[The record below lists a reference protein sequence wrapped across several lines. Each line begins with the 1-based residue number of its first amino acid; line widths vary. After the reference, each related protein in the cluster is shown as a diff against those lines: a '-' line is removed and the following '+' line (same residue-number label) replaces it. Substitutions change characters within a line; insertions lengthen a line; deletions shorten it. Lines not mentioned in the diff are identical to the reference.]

1 MFDLIGG
8 RGQKAGLGPGSMVY
22 VGGEARSAVRLDLIE
37 YDGERF
43 EERTLDSL
51 DEWAGPRDGGVAWL
65 NVTGVHDARVLE
77 AFGARF
83 GIHPLTVEDLHNT
96 LQRAKVEVYEGY
108 LFVVL
113 KMMSWDPS
121 VRLVAEQIALVV
133 QPGLVISFLQEQVA
147 GDVFDG
153 VRAALR
159 GERGRGRQAGSDYL
173 AYLLVDAVVDHYFV
187 VLEQLGAEIDRVEDV
202 ILSATKDGAGVG
214 ELQRVK
220 RELLLVHNSVWPVR
234 EAVSRLE
241 RGDSPLVTEETQVYL
256 RDVYDHS
263 IQVMETV
270 ETFRDMAS
278 GLMDI
283 HLANVSNR
291 LNSVMKVLTVIS
303 TIFIPLTFIT
313 SLYGM
318 NFRHMPE
325 LESVYGY
332 PAVLGTMLV
341 LAGGM
346 VAAFRWRRWL

>member
-22 VGGEARSAVRLDLIE
+22 VGSATRAPVRLDLIE
-37 YDGERF
+37 YDGERID
-43 EERTLDSL
+43 ERRLGSL
-51 DEWAGPRDGGVAWL
+51 DDWDGPQPGRMAWL
-65 NVTGVHDARVLE
+65 NVTGVHDRHVIE
-77 AFGARF
+77 ALGARF
-83 GIHPLTVEDLHNT
+83 GIHPLTLEDLHNT
-96 LQRAKVEVYEGY
+96 LQRPKVEVYDDY

-113 KMMSWDPS
+113 KMMSWDPV
-121 VRLVAEQIALVV
+121 VRLVAEQVALVV
-133 QPGLVISFLQEQVA
+133 QPGLVISFLEERVA

-153 VRAALR
+153 VREALR
-159 GERGRGRQAGSDYL
+159 GGRGRGRQAGSDYL

-202 ILSATKDGAGVG
+202 ILSVVDGGGVG

-241 RGDSPLVTEETQVYL
+241 RGDSLLVTEETQVYL

-303 TIFIPLTFIT
+303 TVFIPLTFIT

-341 LAGGM
+341 LALGM

>member
-8 RGQKAGLGPGSMVY
+8 RGQKAGMGPGSMVY
-22 VGGEARSAVRLDLIE
+22 IGEAGRAPVRLELIE
-37 YDGERF
+37 YDGARF
-43 EERTLDSL
+43 EERTLGSL
-51 DEWAGPRDGGVAWL
+51 DDWAGPQPDAVAWL

-77 AFGARF
+77 AFGSRF
-83 GIHPLTVEDLHNT
+83 GIHPLTLEDLANT
-96 LQRAKVEVYEGY
+96 LQRPKVEVYDGY

-121 VRLVAEQIALVV
+121 ARLVAEQVGLVV
-133 QPGLVISFLQEQVA
+133 RPGLVISFLEEQVA

-159 GERGRGRQAGSDYL
+159 SDRGRGRRAGADYL
-173 AYLLVDAVVDHYFV
+173 TYLLVDAVVDHYFV
-187 VLEQLGAEIDRVEDV
+187 VLEQLGAEIDRVEDL
-202 ILSATKDGAGVG
+202 ILSAESDGGVG

-241 RGDSPLVTEETQVYL
+241 RGDSTLVTEETQVYL

-263 IQVMETV
+263 VQVMETV

-318 NFRHMPE
+318 NFDYMPE
-325 LESVYGY
+325 LRSVYGY
-332 PAVLGTMLV
+332 PVVVASMAG
-341 LAGGM
+341 LALAM

>member
-1 MFDLIGG
+1 MCSSDL
-8 RGQKAGLGPGSMVY
+8 RRHARPTSLLLG
-22 VGGEARSAVRLDLIE
+22 
-37 YDGERF
+37 
-43 EERTLDSL
+43 
-51 DEWAGPRDGGVAWL
+51 
-65 NVTGVHDARVLE
+65 
-77 AFGARF
+77 
-83 GIHPLTVEDLHNT
+83 
-96 LQRAKVEVYEGY
+96 
-108 LFVVL
+108 
-113 KMMSWDPS
+113 
-121 VRLVAEQIALVV
+121 
-133 QPGLVISFLQEQVA
+133 
-147 GDVFDG
+147 DG
-153 VRAALR
+153 VRAGLR
-159 GERGRGRQAGSDYL
+159 GDRGRGRRAGADYL
-173 AYLLVDAVVDHYFV
+173 TYLLVDAVVDHYFV
-187 VLEQLGAEIDRVEDV
+187 VLERLGAEIDRVEDA
-202 ILSATKDGAGVG
+202 ILSAERDGGVA

-241 RGDSPLVTEETQVYL
+241 RGDSELVTAETQVYL

-263 IQVMETV
+263 VQVMETV

-332 PAVLGTMLV
+332 PVV
-341 LAGGM
+341 LASMGALALGM

>member
-8 RGQKAGLGPGSMVY
+8 RGQKAGLGPGTMVY
-22 VGGEARSAVRLDLIE
+22 VGSAPAAPVRLDLIE
-37 YDGERF
+37 YDQSQF
-43 EERTLDSL
+43 TARTLERLS
-51 DEWAGPRDGGVAWL
+51 EWEGPRPGTMAWL
-65 NVTGVHDARVLE
+65 NVSGVHDAGVLGE
-77 AFGARF
+77 FGERF
-83 GIHPLTVEDLHNT
+83 DIHPLTLEDLHNT
-96 LQRAKVEVYEGY
+96 LQRPKVEAYEGY

-113 KMMSWDPS
+113 KMMSWDPTE
-121 VRLVAEQIALVV
+121 RLVAEQVALVV
-133 QPGLVISFLQEQVA
+133 REGLVISFQEERVL
-147 GDVFDG
+147 GDVFGG
-153 VRAALR
+153 VREALR
-159 GERGRGRQAGSDYL
+159 TGRGRGRAAGSDYL
-173 AYLLVDAVVDHYFV
+173 MYLLVDAVVDHYFV

-202 ILSATKDGAGVG
+202 ILSPVDGGGVG

-241 RGDSPLVTEETQVYL
+241 RGESPLVAAETQVYL

-318 NFRHMPE
+318 NFDYMPE
-325 LESVYGY
+325 LRSAYGY
-332 PAVLGTMLV
+332 PAVLGLMLV
-341 LAGGM
+341 LALAM

>member
-1 MFDLIGG
+1 M
-8 RGQKAGLGPGSMVY
+8 
-22 VGGEARSAVRLDLIE
+22 RLDLIE

-43 EERTLDSL
+43 EERRLERLD
-51 DEWAGPRDGGVAWL
+51 DWAGPRPGSVAWL
-65 NVTGVHDARVLE
+65 NVTGVHDASVLE

-83 GIHPLTVEDLHNT
+83 GIHPLTLEDLHNT
-96 LQRAKVEVYEGY
+96 LQRPKVEVYDGY

-113 KMMSWDPS
+113 KMMSWDP
-121 VRLVAEQIALVV
+121 VARLVAEQVGLVV
-133 QPGLVISFLQEQVA
+133 RPGLVISFLEERVA

-153 VRAALR
+153 VRAGLR
-159 GERGRGRQAGSDYL
+159 GDRGRGRRAGADYL
-173 AYLLVDAVVDHYFV
+173 TYLLVDAVVDHYFV
-187 VLEQLGAEIDRVEDV
+187 VLERLGAEIDRVEDA
-202 ILSATKDGAGVG
+202 ILSAERDGGVA

-241 RGDSPLVTEETQVYL
+241 RGDSELVTAETQVYL

-263 IQVMETV
+263 VQVMETV

-332 PAVLGTMLV
+332 PVV
-341 LAGGM
+341 LASMGALALGM